1 VLKLSSEKTGLIAR
15 EKAGQIVII
24 GRIIGWILIVLG
36 ILLLGNEILASLR
49 VGEWA
54 PQLLGQLWFE
64 LDSESL
70 NLTQAI
76 VQRYLFPQLWDPII
90 LELLLWPAWIIV
102 MGLGILLVLLFRS
115 RRSKYAPRKFLN

>member
-1 VLKLSSEKTGLIAR
+1 M
-15 EKAGQIVII
+15 
-24 GRIIGWILIVLG
+24 LG

-49 VGEWA
+49 AGEWA

-64 LDSESL
+64 LDSDSL

-90 LELLLWPAWIIV
+90 LELLLWPAWVVV
-102 MGLGILLVLLFRS
+102 MAPGILLVLLFRS
-115 RRSKYAPRKFLN
+115 RQSKYAPRKYLN